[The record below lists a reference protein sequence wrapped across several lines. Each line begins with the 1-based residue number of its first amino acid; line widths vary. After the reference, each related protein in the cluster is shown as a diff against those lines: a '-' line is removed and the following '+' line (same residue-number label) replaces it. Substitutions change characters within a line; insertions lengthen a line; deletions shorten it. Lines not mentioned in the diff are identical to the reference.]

1 MSLQPGYNIVTERI
15 AETEDEL
22 GALAFFRA
30 VAADVLV
37 ETPVTV
43 TGLENLLFHAD
54 EGNREDIVS
63 DLRNLLRHTDSLD
76 SMNAIQFLVDGRL
89 VSDVRFQVRVERSGE
104 VEYLSIGGLFVEKPR
119 ILSPEHATA
128 RK

>member
-15 AETEDEL
+15 AETDDEL

-30 VAADVLV
+30 VAADEAI

-54 EGNREDIVS
+54 EGSREDIVS
-63 DLRNLLRHTDSLD
+63 DLRNLLRHSDSLD

>member
-1 MSLQPGYNIVTERI
+1 MSLQPGYNIVTKRI
-15 AETEDEL
+15 AETDDEL
-22 GALAFFRA
+22 GALTFFRA
-30 VAADVLV
+30 VAADKSV

-43 TGLENLLFHAD
+43 TGLENLIFRAD
-54 EGNREDIVS
+54 ESDREDIVS
-63 DLRNLLRHTDSLD
+63 DLRDLLRHTDSLE
-76 SMNAIQFLVDGRL
+76 SMDAIQFLVDGRL

-104 VEYLSIGGLFVEKPR
+104 TEYLSIGGLFVEKPR

>member
-15 AETEDEL
+15 ADTDAEL

-30 VAADVLV
+30 VAADESV
-37 ETPVTV
+37 ETPLTV

-54 EGNREDIVS
+54 ESDREDIVS
-63 DLRNLLRHTDSLD
+63 DLRDLLRHTDSLD
-76 SMNAIQFLVDGRL
+76 SMNAIQLLINGRL

-104 VEYLSIGGLFVEKPR
+104 AEYLSIGGLFVEKPR